1 MNINKYLND
10 KFNKKLVLTKTNKGL
25 TNDIYYTTINN
36 INCVVRVPKEDVD
49 MIINTTN
56 EKKVLP
62 LIKNTDLDVEELYY
76 FEDSRVR
83 ITKYVESFEF
93 NEIKSEKSIIEVAKL
108 LKKFHNYKFKINSE
122 FDIIEMFYKYYNSI
136 KNPLFNIDKYLNIL
150 DDIKDIKNE
159 HILCHNDLVSGNLLF
174 TDSKTY
180 LIDYEYAADND
191 PLFDLTSFTTE
202 NNLSDQESKM
212 FYNEYFNNN
221 ISSII
226 SKQIIIFERF
236 QNLLWLCWAN
246 MMYENRKDKIYKT
259 IVENKYKQLQ
269 KTIRKEIL

>member
-36 INCVVRVPKEDVD
+36 INCVVRVPKDDVN
-49 MIINTTN
+49 MIINTNN
-56 EKKVLP
+56 EKKVLS
-62 LIKNTDLDVEELYY
+62 LIKTTDLDVEELYY

-83 ITKYVESFEF
+83 ITKFVESLEF
-93 NEIKSEKSIIEVAKL
+93 DEIKSENSIIKVANL
-108 LKKFHNYKFKINSE
+108 LKKFHNFKFKINSE

-136 KNPLFNIDKYLNIL
+136 KNPLFNIDKYLHIL
-150 DDIKDIKNE
+150 NDIKDIKNE
-159 HILCHNDLVSGNLLF
+159 HILCHNDLVSGNFLF
-174 TDSKTY
+174 TDTKTY

-202 NNLSDQESKM
+202 NNLSSQESKI
-212 FYNEYFNNN
+212 FYNEYFDNN
-221 ISSII
+221 ISPLI

-236 QNLLWLCWAN
+236 QNLLWFCWAN
-246 MMYENRKDKIYKT
+246 MMFENRKDEIYRIIAK
-259 IVENKYKQLQ
+259 NKYRQLQ
-269 KTIRKEIL
+269 KTIRKETL